1 MKLSKKIFLS
11 IYIPTLLSLITIS
24 SILIYN
30 NHIKEK
36 NLIIDTSLQQMTT
49 INNSIEDNTQDG
61 KYDALQILKVN
72 QVFFYQKNISF
83 EYYGS
88 ERLEYNSDTSFKLNN
103 QDILKIQEYK
113 IPTIIEKH
121 NKKHYLF
128 AAFNMNDDIVVYKK
142 SIESIYSNMYKN
154 IRISLYT
161 IVITNIFIIIV
172 AYLLSKY
179 ITNPLNKLNQEMKKI
194 SNGNY
199 DIKLKEGKDEL
210 GELSKNFN
218 NMAHNIK
225 TNNEK
230 MLENIENK
238 QLFIDNL
245 AHEMNTPLTSIKGY
259 AEALENIDLN
269 SEQKHKYL
277 KYIQD
282 ESIRIRDMYKKLLI
296 LAYNDD
302 IEFKEIDFNKLINNL
317 KIDLKDKLNNHHLII
332 NNKCNS
338 FYGDEMLISICL
350 SNLIRN
356 AINNSKENTNITINT
371 HELNNKKYIE
381 IIDEGIGISKN
392 NIDKIFEP
400 FYRVDKNRS
409 RNLGGAGLGLTLVKN
424 IIDRHNAKIYVES
437 KINEGSRFILEFN
450 KNEDVF

>member
-1 MKLSKKIFLS
+1 M
-11 IYIPTLLSLITIS
+11 
-24 SILIYN
+24 
-30 NHIKEK
+30 
-36 NLIIDTSLQQMTT
+36 
-49 INNSIEDNTQDG
+49 
-61 KYDALQILKVN
+61 
-72 QVFFYQKNISF
+72 
-83 EYYGS
+83 
-88 ERLEYNSDTSFKLNN
+88 
-103 QDILKIQEYK
+103 IQEYK

-121 NKKHYLF
+121 NKNHYLF

-296 LAYNDD
+296 IAYNDD
-302 IEFKEIDFNKLINNL
+302 IEFIEIDFNKLINNL

-356 AINNSKENTNITINT
+356 AINNSKENTNIIINT
-371 HELNNKKYIE
+371 YELNNKKCIE
-381 IIDEGIGISKN
+381 IIDEGIGISKD

-424 IIDRHNAKIYVES
+424 IIDRHNGKIYVES
-437 KINEGSRFILEFN
+437 KINEGSKFILEFN
-450 KNEDVF
+450 KKC